1 MAEARSQKSEV
12 RSSSLDQVRTALQ
25 AWFGAKLGTD
35 ATISDLKRHAEGW
48 SWQTYTMAV
57 RADGETMGFA
67 VRRQPE
73 SGLLEPYDIEGQ
85 YRLHR
90 AVVDHSDVPMP
101 GLRWLE
107 MDRSILGMPFYVMDR
122 VEGKVPVQ
130 WAGDDPAIFPDA
142 ASRTATGHDFVAVLA
157 RIHGIDPA
165 TTGLSMPETTDQAAL
180 DQIAHWE
187 AVYTDSR
194 LVEVPVI
201 RWLIGWLRANL
212 TTSGNLRLV
221 HGDYRIGNFM
231 VQGSE
236 IVAVFDWELAH
247 IGDPVFDVAWAALPL
262 FRGRHPEMASQLLP
276 VDEFLDRYAAAT
288 GGEVD
293 PAVFRFWTMF
303 AHLRAVVPQLRASK
317 AFEEGATDLRLAA
330 MGHQYLY
337 VLRQLVEEWR

>member
-1 MAEARSQKSEV
+1 MAEARSQKPEV
-12 RSSSLDQVRTALQ
+12 RSSSLEQVRAALE
-25 AWFGAKLGTD
+25 AWFGDRLGGD
-35 ATISDLKRHAEGW
+35 VAVADLKRHAEGW
-48 SWQTYTMAV
+48 SWQTYTMTV
-57 RADGETMGFA
+57 RGGGEEQGFA

-107 MDRSILGMPFYVMDR
+107 MDPAILGMPFYVMDR
-122 VEGKVPVQ
+122 VVGKVPVQ
-130 WAGDDPAIFPDA
+130 WAGDDPEIFPDGDTRSA
-142 ASRTATGHDFVAVLA
+142 MGHDFVDILA
-157 RIHGIDPA
+157 RIHAIEPAATGMSIPA
-165 TTGLSMPETTDQAAL
+165 TTDEAAL

-187 AVYTDSR
+187 SVYNDSV

-212 TTSGNLRLV
+212 TTSGKVGLV

-231 VQGSE
+231 VDKAD

-262 FRGRHPEMASQLLP
+262 FRGRHPDMASQLLP
-276 VDEFLDRYAAAT
+276 VGEFLDRYQQAT
-288 GGEVD
+288 GTALD

-303 AHLRAVVPQLRASK
+303 SHLRAVVPQLRAAK
-317 AFEEGATDLRLAA
+317 AFEEGAPDLRLAA